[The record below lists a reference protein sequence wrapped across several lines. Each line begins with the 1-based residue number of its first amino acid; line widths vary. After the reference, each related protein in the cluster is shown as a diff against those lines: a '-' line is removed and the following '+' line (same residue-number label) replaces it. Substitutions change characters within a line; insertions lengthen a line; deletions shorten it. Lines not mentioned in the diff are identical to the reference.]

1 MDLRLHGE
9 SLIGKL
15 VLNVFDYYFLFQ
27 FAAPAMAAAITPAVL
42 LRCYGWPTVRKDL
55 EVRASS
61 VELAKEM
68 ATHAPNAWRGDTLLC
83 NHVWNVVS
91 VHPA

>member
-1 MDLRLHGE
+1 M
-9 SLIGKL
+9 
-15 VLNVFDYYFLFQ
+15 
-27 FAAPAMAAAITPAVL
+27 AAITPAVL
-42 LRCYGWPTVRKDL
+42 LCCYGWPTVQKDL

-68 ATHAPNAWRGDTLLC
+68 ATHAANAWRGDTLLC

-91 VHPA
+91 VYPA